1 MGSPQQSRGT
11 RTPGGDLT
19 CVPVVAAAP
28 PGQVDSEAAEE
39 VEEGPGQDDNV
50 VDVEEDDD
58 HLGGVADAWGGGGA
72 AGWAGGGTRF
82 TRPAHPCLGQGML
95 LGQRPKTG
103 SVGTARA
110 PQPHLP
116 RRLSTPA
123 AQPWLPGQA
132 HLY

>member
-58 HLGGVADAWGGGGA
+58 HLGGVADAWGWGRGSRL
-72 AGWAGGGTRF
+72 GWGRGKVHTP
-82 TRPAHPCLGQGML
+82 RPPL
-95 LGQRPKTG
+95 LRTG
-103 SVGTARA
+103 DA
-110 PQPHLP
+110 PW
-116 RRLSTPA
+116 S
-123 AQPWLPGQA
+123 GS
-132 HLY
+132 